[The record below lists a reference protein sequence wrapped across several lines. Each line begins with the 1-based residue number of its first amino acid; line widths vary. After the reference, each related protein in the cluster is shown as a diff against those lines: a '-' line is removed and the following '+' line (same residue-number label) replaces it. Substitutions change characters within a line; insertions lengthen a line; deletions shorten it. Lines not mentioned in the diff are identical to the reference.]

1 MARESA
7 SVSLAAIHQ
16 QVHSSPSRLQG
27 ISHAHR
33 GGMLAV
39 VREGNINT
47 CQCVENE
54 PGLWRQGEV
63 KGEGLRVSVKVA
75 SGVQH
80 EGELL
85 RRGEL
90 PTRDHLTQ

>member
-16 QVHSSPSRLQG
+16 QVHSSPSTGQQPRAQW
-27 ISHAHR
+27 R
-33 GGMLAV
+33 GMLTV
-39 VREGNINT
+39 VRESNINT

-54 PGLWRQGEV
+54 PGLWRQREV
-63 KGEGLRVSVKVA
+63 KGEGLRVFVKVA